1 MEIGDVEK
9 ANQRWLR
16 KQMGYWASS
25 LRIIKVSCEHRRD
38 ADKENR
44 VSEGIGSTRAAER
57 FVVLF
62 FFSLGTQNPK
72 QDGTSNLLD
81 YHCPK
86 LKTGSG
92 QHSSN

>member
-9 ANQRWLR
+9 AYQRWLR

-44 VSEGIGSTRAAER
+44 VSEGTGSTRVAER
-57 FVVLF
+57 FVVL
-62 FFSLGTQNPK
+62 SSPPPPLRDSEPK
-72 QDGTSNLLD
+72 TRWHL
-81 YHCPK
+81 
-86 LKTGSG
+86 
-92 QHSSN
+92 